1 MGQKDLTQK
10 NLESFPD
17 VFADIINALLY
28 EGRPILNPEKL
39 QPAPTETIYPG
50 KDGNLRNQFHD
61 VSKYEMQGEIIKLQY
76 TIENEI
82 TPDRRLILRKFG
94 YEGAVYREQYD
105 RKTEEIYPVIS
116 RKRQTTRLN

>member
-39 QPAPTETIYPG
+39 QPAPTETVYPS

-82 TPDRRLILRKFG
+82 TPDRRLILRKMLRILQRLLKQ
-94 YEGAVYREQYD
+94 ERILILQL
-105 RKTEEIYPVIS
+105 RIS
-116 RKRQTTRLN
+116 DMK